1 LLVSRG
7 AAIHYHHHGARN
19 SDFVIP
25 LQPGQIQSPPTPLTP
40 AVFTHGTNPVPVGLS
55 GLPVDAE
62 SPNKTVPAT
71 RPIKVEAKDE
81 TLVRPAAAS
90 HASLPAPPSL
100 LPRSPPFPHRRGS
113 PSDMQFPTKS
123 SQIFNLLRD
132 LSYTRREISIAQERE
147 RQLQKDIE
155 KLEGSGIS
163 QSLQETKESHQER
176 GKLVILNNLITPKP
190 DLDG

>member
-1 LLVSRG
+1 
-7 AAIHYHHHGARN
+7 
-19 SDFVIP
+19 
-25 LQPGQIQSPPTPLTP
+25 
-40 AVFTHGTNPVPVGLS
+40 
-55 GLPVDAE
+55 
-62 SPNKTVPAT
+62 
-71 RPIKVEAKDE
+71 
-81 TLVRPAAAS
+81 
-90 HASLPAPPSL
+90 
-100 LPRSPPFPHRRGS
+100 
-113 PSDMQFPTKS
+113 MQFPTKS